1 MAENSW
7 QARAMT
13 ALHDMLSE
21 RYKDDPRIFVGLD
34 LLVYY
39 TEGEPNHS
47 LAPDVFVAFGVEDR
61 DRNWYKIWEEGTV
74 PDFVIEVASKSTA
87 ENDLGAK
94 KKDYERL
101 GVREYCVYDP
111 QGGLHWP
118 RLQLFRLVRGRY
130 ESVRGRG
137 DPDASLALP
146 SEVLGLELRFEE
158 DRLKLWDP
166 AACEYL
172 LEYSEEK
179 ARRRAA
185 EERECEEREG
195 AAPGTRG
202 AASSGSNAPEA
213 SGPIGGIRDTVS
225 KTALGPFRANAGQ
238 VTPGAT
244 TAFRDGGR
252 GSRLGAVSRPPNTC
266 FHAMEPPASTRIRNR
281 ACRARP
287 RAPPS
292 TPVESA
298 ARNRTAPHKLRH
310 GTGHPKRLNPARPRE
325 CPRRFSRTLPQSGA
339 RRPVR

>member
-1 MAENSW
+1 MSDKKILQSLPPPAVTLERRPRPMTQPPVAERLYPEIEYPSEDGQPMADDSW

-13 ALHDMLSE
+13 ALYSMLSD
-21 RYKDDPRIFVGLD
+21 RYKDDPRIFVGID

-61 DRNWYKIWEEGTV
+61 DRYWYKIWEEGKV
-74 PDFVIEVASKSTA
+74 PDFVVEIASKSTA
-87 ENDLGAK
+87 ESNLGAK
-94 KKDYERL
+94 KDAYERL

-111 QGGLHWP
+111 RGGLHWP
-118 RLQLFRLVRGRY
+118 RLQLFRLVRRRY

-185 EERECEEREG
+185 EEREARLREREARL
-195 AAPGTRG
+195 AA
-202 AASSGSNAPEA
+202 EA
-213 SGPIGGIRDTVS
+213 TLRKLQARLAEFEI
-225 KTALGPFRANAGQ
+225 Q
-238 VTPGAT
+238 
-244 TAFRDGGR
+244 
-252 GSRLGAVSRPPNTC
+252 SRK
-266 FHAMEPPASTRIRNR
+266 
-281 ACRARP
+281 P
-287 RAPPS
+287 R
-292 TPVESA
+292 
-298 ARNRTAPHKLRH
+298 
-310 GTGHPKRLNPARPRE
+310 
-325 CPRRFSRTLPQSGA
+325 
-339 RRPVR
+339 